1 MRTTSAGFAIGSA
14 KPARGDRET
23 RRPSRAGAARCR
35 RGRRALPDRGAS
47 GGCAGLHPRAVRSLP
62 PHGAGTPR
70 AVRPA
75 LRMNWI
81 SPACARGSFSIWS
94 STSIERADVDLWRVL
109 HGARDILAWW
119 RSHSRTD
126 RRRCVRRASE
136 RERLLRTESGARG
149 RQGSAGRCAPASS
162 RAAARGACPASAR
175 RAPPVSTALMRPMS
189 VVGSAAPS
197 A

>member
-14 KPARGDRET
+14 KPARGERET

-35 RGRRALPDRGAS
+35 RGRRALPGRGAS

-136 RERLLRTESGARG
+136 RERLLRTES
-149 RQGSAGRCAPASS
+149 AGPEVDKDQQVDAHQPRAELQLEALALRAPRELHRCRRPRCA
-162 RAAARGACPASAR
+162 R
-175 RAPPVSTALMRPMS
+175 
-189 VVGSAAPS
+189 
-197 A
+197 